1 MRKYQMIPPE
11 ARINVDL
18 RDYKNKI
25 IEAVKEVMPFA
36 DVVVEKDYYTVDPSP
51 YHSQAIRI
59 GRSLSKIPVFRENCV
74 YVAKTFYSEEVVEE
88 VDDASDTVDTVKEN
102 NTVSKADAVVKK
114 DNYTSKADAAVMEDD
129 NTSKADIPVKEND
142 TASKPGYIFTDES
155 VDAENDQYLT
165 HEEMLEIFEKDP
177 GPLVTDILKEQEE
190 AQQQKHKGGRPRG
203 RKKKV
208 H

>member
-1 MRKYQMIPPE
+1 MRRYRMLHEEGRESIDLRKYK
-11 ARINVDL
+11 D
-18 RDYKNKI
+18 KI
-25 IEAVKEVMPFA
+25 IEEVKKVIPFA
-36 DVVVEKDYYTVDPSP
+36 DVQVEKTSYTVDPSP
-51 YHSQAIRI
+51 YHSQAIKI
-59 GRSLSKIPVFRENCV
+59 GKALGAIEDFQKYCV
-74 YVAKTFYSEEVVEE
+74 YIARTFYSVEVVEE
-88 VDDASDTVDTVKEN
+88 VDDDSDAVTAGKED

-114 DNYTSKADAAVMEDD
+114 DNNTSKADAAVKEDD
-129 NTSKADIPVKEND
+129 NTSKADVPVKEND
-142 TASKPGYIFTDES
+142 TTSKPGYIFTDES

>member
-114 DNYTSKADAAVMEDD
+114 YNNTSKADAAVKEDD
-129 NTSKADIPVKEND
+129 NTSKTDVPVKEND
-142 TASKPGYIFTDES
+142 AASKPGYIFTDES

>member
-88 VDDASDTVDTVKEN
+88 VDDASDTVDTVKED

-114 DNYTSKADAAVMEDD
+114 DNYTSKADAAVKEDD
-129 NTSKADIPVKEND
+129 NTSKADVPAKED
-142 TASKPGYIFTDES
+142 DAASKPGYIFTDES

>member
-88 VDDASDTVDTVKEN
+88 VDDASDTVDTVKED

-114 DNYTSKADAAVMEDD
+114 DNYTSKADAAVKEDD
-129 NTSKADIPVKEND
+129 NTSKADIPVKETD

>member
-1 MRKYQMIPPE
+1 MRKYQMIPPD

-25 IEAVKEVMPFA
+25 IESVKEVMPFA

-88 VDDASDTVDTVKEN
+88 VDDASDTVDTVKED

-114 DNYTSKADAAVMEDD
+114 DNYTSKADAAVKEDD
-129 NTSKADIPVKEND
+129 NTSKADVPVKEND
-142 TASKPGYIFTDES
+142 AASKPGYIFTDES

-190 AQQQKHKGGRPRG
+190 AQQQKPKGGRPRG

>member
-114 DNYTSKADAAVMEDD
+114 DNNTSKADAAVKEDD
-129 NTSKADIPVKEND
+129 NTSKTDISAKEND
-142 TASKPGYIFTDES
+142 DASKPGYIFTDES

>member
-114 DNYTSKADAAVMEDD
+114 YNNTSKADAAVKEDD
-129 NTSKADIPVKEND
+129 NTSKTDIPAKEND
-142 TASKPGYIFTDES
+142 AASKPGYIFTDES
-155 VDAENDQYLT
+155 IDTENDQYLT

>member
-1 MRKYQMIPPE
+1 MK
-11 ARINVDL
+11 
-18 RDYKNKI
+18 
-25 IEAVKEVMPFA
+25 
-36 DVVVEKDYYTVDPSP
+36 
-51 YHSQAIRI
+51 IRI
-59 GRSLSKIPVFRENCV
+59 I
-74 YVAKTFYSEEVVEE
+74 SE
-88 VDDASDTVDTVKEN
+88 
-102 NTVSKADAVVKK
+102 KK
-114 DNYTSKADAAVMEDD
+114 DNNTSKADAAVKEDD

-177 GPLVTDILKEQEE
+177 GPLITDILKEQEE
-190 AQQQKHKGGRPRG
+190 AQQQKHQGGRPRG

>member
-1 MRKYQMIPPE
+1 MRRYRMLHEVGRENI
-11 ARINVDL
+11 DL
-18 RDYKNKI
+18 RNYKYKI
-25 IEAVKEVMPFA
+25 IEEVKKVIPFA
-36 DVVVEKDYYTVDPSP
+36 DVQVEKTSYTVDPSP
-51 YHSQAIRI
+51 YHSQAIKI
-59 GRSLSKIPVFRENCV
+59 GKALGAIEDFQNYCV
-74 YVAKTFYSEEVVEE
+74 YIARTFYSVEVVEE
-88 VDDASDTVDTVKEN
+88 VDDDSDTMAAGKE
-102 NTVSKADAVVKK
+102 D
-114 DNYTSKADAAVMEDD
+114 
-129 NTSKADIPVKEND
+129 D

-190 AQQQKHKGGRPRG
+190 AQQQKPKGGRPRG

>member
-88 VDDASDTVDTVKEN
+88 VDDASDTVDTVKED

-114 DNYTSKADAAVMEDD
+114 DNYTSKADAAVKEDD
-129 NTSKADIPVKEND
+129 NTSKADIPVKETD

-155 VDAENDQYLT
+155 IDAENDQYLT

>member
-1 MRKYQMIPPE
+1 MRRYRMLHEEGRESIDLRKYK
-11 ARINVDL
+11 D
-18 RDYKNKI
+18 KI
-25 IEAVKEVMPFA
+25 IEEVKKVIPFA
-36 DVVVEKDYYTVDPSP
+36 DVQVEKTSYTVDPSP
-51 YHSQAIRI
+51 YHSQAI
-59 GRSLSKIPVFRENCV
+59 KIDKALGAIEDFQKYCV
-74 YVAKTFYSEEVVEE
+74 YIARTFYSVEVVEE
-88 VDDASDTVDTVKEN
+88 VDDDSDAVAAGKED

-114 DNYTSKADAAVMEDD
+114 DN

-142 TASKPGYIFTDES
+142 TASKPGYIFTDKS

-190 AQQQKHKGGRPRG
+190 AQLQKHKGGRPRG

>member
-1 MRKYQMIPPE
+1 MRRYQMIPPE

-88 VDDASDTVDTVKEN
+88 VDDASDTVDTVKED
-102 NTVSKADAVVKK
+102 NTVSKADVPVK
-114 DNYTSKADAAVMEDD
+114 EDD
-129 NTSKADIPVKEND
+129 NTSKADISAKEND
-142 TASKPGYIFTDES
+142 AASKPGYIFTDES

-177 GPLVTDILKEQEE
+177 GPLVTDILKEQED

>member
-114 DNYTSKADAAVMEDD
+114 DNNTSKADAAVKEDD
-129 NTSKADIPVKEND
+129 NTSKADIPVKETD

-155 VDAENDQYLT
+155 IDAENDQYLT

>member
-1 MRKYQMIPPE
+1 MRKYQMIPPD

-25 IEAVKEVMPFA
+25 IESVKEVMPFA

-88 VDDASDTVDTVKEN
+88 VDDASDTVDTVKED

-114 DNYTSKADAAVMEDD
+114 DITVDGNVDSVVTEDV
-129 NTSKADIPVKEND
+129 A
-142 TASKPGYIFTDES
+142 
-155 VDAENDQYLT
+155 
-165 HEEMLEIFEKDP
+165 
-177 GPLVTDILKEQEE
+177 TDINKIEE
-190 AQQQKHKGGRPRG
+190 T
-203 RKKKV
+203 V
-208 H
+208 E